1 MRFECREK
9 VGEILGRKVTEAEG
23 KEILGRVRYTYKNLR
38 DTMPGFDALP
48 HDNQVLEAAKVIA
61 GQVKSEARQKADNL
75 RRQAMAQ
82 YVQMKQLQRLS
93 EEEDVH
99 AYVAVSRRLIDAE
112 NYIKGVTNVYMDR
125 LVNMLNA
132 IDSKWLGLFEDPE
145 SARNF
150 IKAAFGEESTQK
162 ARDGYKAYKDVNKDQ
177 MARAKAAG
185 LQGGELEDYIPQNH
199 DQWKVAEASKVLGKA
214 KGTDNADSWAEFI
227 TPLLDREKFLND
239 DGSLMSDADLRVVL
253 RDAYN
258 NIVTN
263 GHSGDPFDFKEIQRQ
278 RKSRGGRFK
287 LKHRVLHF
295 KDADSWLAYHEK
307 FGRGSLSQML
317 MGSVLNLSHTIGML
331 EKFGPN
337 PENTYRL
344 MKDIAQAES
353 GKNKKYANPLTRNIV
368 YGESVGLTR
377 TNIDNVWKNL
387 TGEANF
393 VESVLGSR
401 IAQDIRNI
409 EVASKL
415 GKAFIASLTDIP
427 TMLIASGFNRIPIT
441 DALSMLPRAFGS
453 EWKDYAVQLG
463 IVADSLLDDFNRW
476 GGDFIGQNWSSKVA
490 NGVMRAS
497 FLTSWTDGVRRAFSL
512 NMMASLGRM
521 AKKEWN
527 MLDDYD
533 RARLVD
539 GGIEEADWETIR
551 LAGTEQFKGL
561 EFFNLRALKNAD
573 MTAASKLV
581 AFVIK
586 ESEMA
591 SLNPDIVTRA
601 ETNRGVKRGTVG
613 GELWRCAFLFKT
625 FPISMMEK
633 QWRRAEWLNRHS
645 KVNKWSYLAGIMV
658 ATTVA
663 GAFVLQLQQLLNGK
677 DFRDMTSG
685 QFMLD
690 SLTKGGGA
698 GFVGDFLAN
707 MFSESPSMG
716 AWGAVQMAGPVAS
729 SGLDLLDI
737 TSAATSNALY
747 DKDKNVA
754 VKASRFIRGHL
765 PFVNMWYTSAV
776 IDRAFWNE
784 MQEWLMPGYM
794 RQTERRMQKMY
805 GQGYWW
811 NPMDVGDIRMPEMAD
826 KPDN

>member
-9 VGEILGRKVTEAEG
+9 VGEILGRKITEAEG

-38 DTMPGFDALP
+38 DSMPGFDALP

-239 DGSLMSDADLRVVL
+239 DGTLMSDADLRIVL
-253 RDAYN
+253 REAYD

-337 PENTYRL
+337 PENTYRF

-353 GKNKKYANPLTRNIV
+353 EKMKPKVSGLERHFV
-368 YGESVGLTR
+368 YGESVGFTR

-387 TGEANF
+387 TGEANL
-393 VESVLGSR
+393 VESVRGSR
-401 IAQDIRNI
+401 VAQDIRNL
-409 EVASKL
+409 EVSSKL
-415 GKAFIASLTDIP
+415 GKAFITSISDIP
-427 TMLIASGFNRIPIT
+427 TTLIAARFNRIPIT
-441 DALSMLPRAFGS
+441 EALSIIPRAFGS

-497 FLTSWTDGVRRAFSL
+497 LLTWWTDGIRRGFSL
-512 NMMASLGRM
+512 CMMASLGRM
-521 AKKEWN
+521 AKKSWN

-551 LAGTEQFKGL
+551 QAGTEKFKGL
-561 EFFNLRALKNAD
+561 DFLNLQALKNVD

-581 AFVIK
+581 AFVVK

-591 SLNPDIVTRA
+591 SLNPDIVTRS
-601 ETNRGVKRGTVG
+601 ETNRGLKRGTIN
-613 GELWRCAFLFKT
+613 GEISRCAFLFKT

-645 KVNKWSYLAGIMV
+645 KVNKWAYLAGIMV
-658 ATTVA
+658 ATTLG

-677 DFRDMTSG
+677 DFRDSTSRE
-685 QFMLD
+685 FWLD
-690 SLTKGGGA
+690 SLAKGGGL
-698 GFVGDFLAN
+698 GFAGDFLADQ
-707 MFSESPSMG
+707 FSDDPKMG
-716 AWGAVQMAGPVAS
+716 AWGAIQGLGPVAS
-729 SGLDLLDI
+729 SLFEAGDLAM
-737 TSAATSNALY
+737 AARGNAFFG
-747 DKDKNVA
+747 KDKNVE
-754 VKASRFIRGHL
+754 VKAARFARSHM